1 MSASPASHAAP
12 RKLRVLLVEDELLV
26 AMMLEDMLDQLGHA
40 VAASVP
46 TLDAALAAIS
56 EGGFDCAI
64 LDLNLTTDTSL
75 PAAEALQARRIP
87 FAFASGY
94 GALDFGDRFGEV
106 PALPK
111 PYAVADVAQLLERL
125 ANG

>member
-1 MSASPASHAAP
+1 MSISPANQVAP
-12 RKLRVLLVEDELLV
+12 RKLRVLVVEDEMLV

-40 VAASVP
+40 VATSVP
-46 TLDAALAAIS
+46 TLNAALAAIS

-75 PAAEALQARRIP
+75 PAAEALHARGIP

-94 GALDFGDRFGEV
+94 GALGLDDRFGEV

-111 PYAVADVAQLLERL
+111 PYGVADVARLMERL
-125 ANG
+125 AGG